1 MTIPYNASSATILE
15 YIKTEFNKFK
25 NPNNKQKY
33 ENIFSYKLKINPSV
47 VFNELDFKILQKAL
61 NIVIF
66 IDYPKLSSL
75 LNYLKD
81 IAKVSN
87 EFNIPI
93 PWILHTGLVVNQ
105 QFYLKKIIRVKP
117 FIYTKNVINLTVA
130 IKDKHNKAKQKKT
143 KTKNSFNA

>member
-25 NPNNKQKY
+25 NPNNKQEY
-33 ENIFSYKLKINPSV
+33 ENIFSYQLKINPSV

-105 QFYLKKIIRVKP
+105 QFYLKIIIRMKP
-117 FIYTKNVINLTVA
+117 FIYTKKCYKL
-130 IKDKHNKAKQKKT
+130 
-143 KTKNSFNA
+143 NSSY